1 MEHLLGGAFKQP
13 PATASKE
20 GVTAK
25 QFRAFAAACW
35 EEKGDVITG
44 VARNLQHLHWAVE
57 QQPLISPAQPICL
70 KRNASTVGGRSPHLS
85 ARPTAEQLWGAA
97 DVVVMVMGLQHH
109 SELQLL
115 GLQGRHHRFS
125 HRWINNGRLAAG
137 AIHQH
142 KHIVVPQ
149 HG

>member
-1 MEHLLGGAFKQP
+1 M
-13 PATASKE
+13 
-20 GVTAK
+20 
-25 QFRAFAAACW
+25 
-35 EEKGDVITG
+35 ITG

-57 QQPLISPAQPICL
+57 QQPLVSPAQPIGL
-70 KRNASTVGGRSPHLS
+70 KGNASQVGGRSPHLS
-85 ARPTAEQLWGAA
+85 ARPAAEQLWGAA

-125 HRWINNGRLAAG
+125 HRWIDNSGLAAG

-149 HG
+149 HGQPLDLHADKASGTSVEAAR